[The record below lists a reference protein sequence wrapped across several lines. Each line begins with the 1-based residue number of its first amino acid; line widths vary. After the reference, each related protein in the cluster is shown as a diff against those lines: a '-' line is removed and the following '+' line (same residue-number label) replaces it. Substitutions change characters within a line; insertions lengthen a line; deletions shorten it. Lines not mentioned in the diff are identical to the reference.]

1 MKKIAIIAEYNPFH
15 YGHKY
20 QIDKIREEFGKSAV
34 IIALMSGNYTQRGEL
49 AFADKTLRGRCA
61 VLGGVN
67 LCLEIPFPFSMSS
80 AEFFA
85 SSAVHI
91 LNSLGGIDYLSFG
104 SEAGDIEA
112 LEYTARAMMSKK
124 YNEALSKLILEKKAT
139 GDGYPKLCEE
149 ALISAFGKRE
159 LFVPLTPNNILAIEY
174 IKALKRTD
182 STIIPHTVKRFGSDY
197 KDETPTSAKIASAS
211 AVRNLIQTNY
221 VEGLKYMP
229 MLLGYEIDKMK
240 RLGYLPTDEER
251 LSSAVITSLR
261 MNTRLAPKSIHD
273 AAGGLFN
280 RLYLKSLEANT
291 IENLVQLTQTKR
303 YTTARIKRA
312 LWYSTLGVTSSE
324 MSEMPLY
331 TQLLGMDKKGRGE
344 LRRIKSQTDF
354 PILTKPSRTDTLS
367 PEAKRQK
374 ERCDLAD
381 SIYQLAMP
389 TPPSFNIARRFTPF
403 VLDE

>member
-15 YGHKY
+15 NGHKY
-20 QIDKIREEFGKSAV
+20 QIDTIREEFGKSAV

-49 AFADKTLRGRCA
+49 AFCDKTLRGKCA
-61 VLGGVN
+61 VLSGIN
-67 LCLEIPFPFSMSS
+67 LCLELPFPFSMSS
-80 AEFFA
+80 AEFYA
-85 SSAVHI
+85 TSAVHI

-104 SEAGDIEA
+104 SESGDIEA

-124 YNEALSKLILEKKAT
+124 YNETLSKLVEEKKTT
-139 GDGYPKLCEE
+139 GEGYPKLCEA
-149 ALISAFGKRE
+149 ALFSAFGVRE

-174 IKALKRTD
+174 IKALWRTG
-182 STIIPHTVKRFGSDY
+182 SAIIPHTIKRYGSDY
-197 KDETPTSAKIASAS
+197 NDAAPTNAKIASAS
-211 AVRNLIQTNY
+211 ATRNLLRNNY
-221 VEGLKYMP
+221 IEGLKYMP
-229 MLLGYEIDKMK
+229 MLNTLEIDKMK
-240 RLGYLPTDEER
+240 KLGYLPTDEER
-251 LSSAVITSLR
+251 LSSAVITSFR
-261 MNTRLAPKSIHD
+261 MNTQLAPKSIHD

-312 LWYSTLGVTSSE
+312 LWYSMLGVTSSD
-324 MSEMPLY
+324 MREMPLY
-331 TQLLGMDKKGRGE
+331 TQLLGMDKKGRAE
-344 LRRIKSQTDF
+344 LRRIKKQTDF

-389 TPPSFNIARRFTPF
+389 QPPSFNIARAFTPF
-403 VLDE
+403 ILDE